1 MHSGVLHYSTRVD
14 INCERAN
21 DLCARK
27 TASRARKLPQ
37 RAQNS
42 LSRAQITSAR
52 AKPLAKDVF
61 TLSLEFNFGTMGEGT
76 KAGRYV
82 KRPNVIGHF

>member
-1 MHSGVLHYSTRVD
+1 MHSGVLYYSTRVD

-21 DLCARK
+21 DL
-27 TASRARKLPQ
+27 

-52 AKPLAKDVF
+52 AKPLAKDVLRSRSNLILALWGREPRQGG
-61 TLSLEFNFGTMGEGT
+61 LSYDWPFL
-76 KAGRYV
+76 
-82 KRPNVIGHF
+82 KRDI

>member
-1 MHSGVLHYSTRVD
+1 MHSGALYYFTRVD

-21 DLCARK
+21 DLCARANYLCARK

-42 LSRAQITSAR
+42 LSRKMFLR
-52 AKPLAKDVF
+52 
-61 TLSLEFNFGTMGEGT
+61 SLKFNFGTMGEGI
-76 KAGRYV
+76 KAGRA
-82 KRPNVIGHF
+82 FL

>member
-1 MHSGVLHYSTRVD
+1 MISA
-14 INCERAN
+14 RAKQPLAHAN
-21 DLCARK
+21 YLSARK
-27 TASRARKLPQ
+27 TATRARKLPQ
-37 RAQNS
+37 HAQNS

-82 KRPNVIGHF
+82 KRPNVIGRF

>member
-1 MHSGVLHYSTRVD
+1 MHSGVLYYSTSVD

-21 DLCARK
+21 DL
-27 TASRARKLPQ
+27 L
-37 RAQNS
+37 
-42 LSRAQITSAR
+42 RAQITSAR

-82 KRPNVIGHF
+82 KRPNVIGRF

>member
-1 MHSGVLHYSTRVD
+1 MISA
-14 INCERAN
+14 RAKQP
-21 DLCARK
+21 L
-27 TASRARKLPQ
+27 ARKLPQ

-82 KRPNVIGHF
+82 KRPNVIGRF

>member
-1 MHSGVLHYSTRVD
+1 MHSGVLYYSTRVD

-27 TASRARKLPQ
+27 TASRPRRLPQ
-37 RAQNS
+37 
-42 LSRAQITSAR
+42 RAQITSAR

-76 KAGRYV
+76 KAGRA
-82 KRPNVIGHF
+82 FL

>member
-1 MHSGVLHYSTRVD
+1 MHLGVLYYSTRVD

-21 DLCARK
+21 DL
-27 TASRARKLPQ
+27 

-61 TLSLEFNFGTMGEGT
+61 TLSLEFNFGTIGEGT
-76 KAGRYV
+76 KAGRA
-82 KRPNVIGHF
+82 FL

>member
-1 MHSGVLHYSTRVD
+1 MHSGVLYYSTRVD

-42 LSRAQITSAR
+42 LSHAQITSAR
-52 AKPLAKDVF
+52 AKQPLARNSLSRKMF
-61 TLSLEFNFGTMGEGT
+61 LRSLELNFGTMGEGT
-76 KAGRYV
+76 KAGRA
-82 KRPNVIGHF
+82 FL

>member
-1 MHSGVLHYSTRVD
+1 MHSGVLYYSTRVD

-21 DLCARK
+21 DLCACK
-27 TASRARKLPQ
+27 TAS

-42 LSRAQITSAR
+42 LSRAHITSAR

-76 KAGRYV
+76 KAGRA
-82 KRPNVIGHF
+82 FL

>member
-1 MHSGVLHYSTRVD
+1 MHSGVLYYSTRVD

-21 DLCARK
+21 DLCA
-27 TASRARKLPQ
+27 L
-37 RAQNS
+37 NS

-61 TLSLEFNFGTMGEGT
+61 TLSLEFNFGTMWEGT
-76 KAGRYV
+76 KAGRA
-82 KRPNVIGHF
+82 FL

>member
-1 MHSGVLHYSTRVD
+1 MISCV
-14 INCERAN
+14 
-21 DLCARK
+21 
-27 TASRARKLPQ
+27 RKLPQ

-42 LSRAQITSAR
+42 LSLAQITSAR

-76 KAGRYV
+76 KAGRA
-82 KRPNVIGHF
+82 FL

>member
-1 MHSGVLHYSTRVD
+1 MHSGVLYYSTRVD

-21 DLCARK
+21 DLCARANYLCARK

-76 KAGRYV
+76 KAGRA
-82 KRPNVIGHF
+82 FL

>member
-21 DLCARK
+21 DLCARANYRCARK
-27 TASRARKLPQ
+27 KASRARKLPL

-42 LSRAQITSAR
+42 LSSVTASRERCFA
-52 AKPLAKDVF
+52 
-61 TLSLEFNFGTMGEGT
+61 LSLEFNFGTMGEGT
-76 KAGRYV
+76 KAGRA
-82 KRPNVIGHF
+82 FL